1 MEVRELAK
9 VLEKPEELKVRVNIQ
24 GVPITLARNGERQRV
39 TKVYQHWRV
48 VEEWWGSEI
57 TRNYFRVK
65 TNKGLVCDIYRD
77 MPNGNWYLSQI
88 YD

>member
-1 MEVRELAK
+1 MAK
-9 VLEKPEELKVRVNIQ
+9 VLEKPEELKVSVNIQ
-24 GVPITLARNGERQRV
+24 GIPVTLARNGGRQRI
-39 TKVYQHWRV
+39 TRVYQHWRV
-48 VEEWWGSEI
+48 VEEWWGREM